1 MAQAVDDSAVD
12 ATPLYSNPGELGKV
26 LYALTQPNN
35 SDLKRATLLIQDFLD
50 KPDAIMPLV
59 QQIETSQSAEVRQV
73 AAVYLREQIEEFYK
87 KVPSDV
93 KPKLKNFLLTKLLAM
108 DNRAERLAIGA
119 AIASIAKYAL
129 TDEKEGWNELLVT
142 LENVCKPDQNVELRE
157 VGYVLWRNLVSFC
170 GGSLKKHF
178 GKILGILQAGL
189 KDEKST
195 KIQIESVRSIGV
207 MVEFLENEKEVAT
220 IEELIPAMVGVID
233 KCLKK
238 GDEDN
243 VIAGMEVFNDLV
255 ESKVPVIHKHAE
267 QLTKFNLKI
276 AAAKDELPMTVRKQ
290 ATNFA
295 TWMCKSKPKTVIKH
309 NFIQPFLTLCINLV
323 IESHANESVGMPD
336 NADQED
342 DEDEKTAFLSPIG
355 IACDLLDELFLN
367 IPSPLCFPIAM
378 DALEKLLVAPQAN
391 QRKAG
396 YVLIAMMSEGCK
408 EIMAKGDNLKL
419 LVNACLKGMAD
430 ESSTVRK
437 CSLEAVSQICTHCN
451 FDILQHHRLLLPNI
465 IKIFDKADEEVNVQ
479 ERALSAIEMFIDAY
493 DPNDDEDTT
502 PSADNGQFELVLYL
516 QDIMTVIGKCL
527 ETESLELQKQ
537 AICTLSSCATA
548 ARQGFNVYLPKV
560 IQLLE
565 SLMQIK
571 EPAKIG
577 LRAEATSCLGAVAGV
592 VGYESFKSILPK
604 FHQFVMDGLMDLDD
618 SDIRESSF
626 MYFSELA
633 EIMGADVMKLDS
645 FEEMLN
651 FLLFVIEDDDGLMVE
666 LPDDGFRDA
675 IPKALIDGEDKMA
688 EMEALQQGQDF
699 QTLSDEQ
706 VQKLLAEAT
715 AAEEEDEADEMGDED
730 NEELL
735 QNAVGQLKSIK
746 LNVTTGFMEEKA
758 AAVHALTS
766 LIKNGGFAFLTHLDE
781 CWERLSYLWEYPHS
795 LVKIAVSACF
805 HAFFTLIVNHQLD
818 AHNEIASDAEGNK
831 HFPRNGSI
839 AYNENVQRLIST
851 IFPLYIQALRDE
863 DDRDALSVMM
873 DYFISELKSLGV
885 NSLAP
890 CHNDLVSAIKAYL
903 SEECQCQQSSDA
915 LNPDTKDIATKHRW
929 VSDTVADLIATLAEL
944 MQSEFAPKVMA
955 LIWDKL
961 AYFGRETR
969 HPQDQAMVVGCIAD
983 CCSRLSDAG
992 REVNVAQSM
1001 NRFAEPVFA
1010 LALRNAATED
1020 VNQRQNALYA
1030 VGAMSYCCDHDT
1042 FAKQCGPIMAMMQR
1056 YLAFPGN
1063 GTRQEQLVRDN
1074 AVSALG
1080 KMMISHP
1087 QQLPT
1092 DKLLPSFLQA
1102 LPLTCDFSENVYVY
1116 EVVVM
1121 FIERHQA
1128 LIQAHM
1134 GRALQLIGMAV
1145 EDKEVPQQPT
1155 DRMVSLLKKI
1165 CGDTKIQQ
1173 LVESLPDQA
1182 KANIKKA
1189 VS

>member
-1 MAQAVDDSAVD
+1 MAQAVQDSAE
-12 ATPLYSNPGELGKV
+12 ALYNDSEELGKV
-26 LYALTQPNN
+26 LFALTQPNN

-50 KPDAIMPLV
+50 KPEAIMPLV
-59 QQIETSQSAEVRQV
+59 QQIETSPHAEVRQV

-93 KPKLKNFLLTKLLAM
+93 KPKLKNFLLTKLMAM
-108 DNRAERLAIGA
+108 ESRSERLAIGA
-119 AIASIAKYAL
+119 AISSIAKYAL
-129 TDEKEGWNELLVT
+129 TDDSEGWNELLVA
-142 LENVCKPDQNVELRE
+142 LDKVCKPDQNVELRE

-178 GKILGILQAGL
+178 GKILGILQMGL
-189 KDEKST
+189 KDDKST

-207 MVEFLENEKEVAT
+207 MVEFLENEKEVQS
-220 IEELIPAMVGVID
+220 IEGFIPAMVGVID
-233 KCLKK
+233 KCLKR

-295 TWMCKSKPKTVIKH
+295 TWMCKAKPKTVIKH

-323 IESHANESVGMPD
+323 IESHADESVGMGMPN

-367 IPSPLCFPIAM
+367 IPSALCFPIAM
-378 DALEKLLVAPQAN
+378 SALEKLLVAPQAN

-408 EIMAKGDNLKL
+408 EVMAKGDNLKL
-419 LVNACLKGMAD
+419 LINACLKGIAD
-430 ESSTVRK
+430 ESATVRK
-437 CSLEAVSQICTHCN
+437 CALEAVSQICTHCN

-465 IKIFDKADEEVNVQ
+465 IKVFDKADEEVNVQ

-493 DPNDDEDTT
+493 DPNDEEDTT
-502 PSADNGQFELVLYL
+502 PSEDNGQFELTLYL

-548 ARQGFNVYLPKV
+548 ARKGFNVYLPKV

-565 SLMQIK
+565 SLMQITD
-571 EPAKIG
+571 PNKIG

-592 VGYESFKSILPK
+592 VGHESFKSIMPK
-604 FHQFVMDGLMDLDD
+604 FHKFVMDGLMDLDD

-688 EMEALQQGQDF
+688 QLEAEQQTQDF

-706 VQKLLAEAT
+706 VQKLLEEAT
-715 AAEEEDEADEMGDED
+715 AAEEEDEMGDED

-766 LIKNGGFAFLTHLDE
+766 FIKNGGFAFLTHLDE

-805 HAFFTLIVNHQLD
+805 HAFFCLIVNHQLS
-818 AHNEIASDAEGNK
+818 AHNEITPDPEGNK
-831 HFPRNGSI
+831 HFPRDGRI
-839 AYNENVQRLIST
+839 AYNENVQRLITT

-873 DYFISELKSLGV
+873 DYFIAELKSLGV
-885 NSLAP
+885 NSLAA
-890 CHNDLVSAIKAYL
+890 CHSDLVAAIKAYL

-915 LNPDTKDIATKHRW
+915 LNADTRDIATKHRW

-944 MQSEFAPKVMA
+944 MQSDFAPKVMA
-955 LIWDKL
+955 QIWDKL

-992 REVNVAQSM
+992 REVHVAQSM

-1010 LALRNAATED
+1010 LALRNAATDD

-1030 VGAMSYCCDHDT
+1030 LGAMAYCCDHDT
-1042 FAKQCGPIMAMMQR
+1042 FAKQTAPIMAVMQR
-1056 YLAFPGN
+1056 YLAFPAN
-1063 GTRQEQLVRDN
+1063 GSRQEQLVRDN

-1087 QQLPT
+1087 EQLPT

-1116 EVVVM
+1116 EVVAM
-1121 FIERHQA
+1121 FIEQHTE
-1128 LIQAHM
+1128 LIKPHM
-1134 GRALQLIGMAV
+1134 ARALQVIGMAV
-1145 EDKEVPQQPT
+1145 QDKEVPQQPT
-1155 DRMVSLLKKI
+1155 NRMVELLKTI
-1165 CGDTKIQQ
+1165 CVDKDIQQ
-1173 LVESLPDQA
+1173 LVESLPEPA

>member
-12 ATPLYSNPGELGKV
+12 ATPLYSNAEELGKV
-26 LYALTQPNN
+26 LFALTQPNN

-50 KPDAIMPLV
+50 KPEAIMPLV
-59 QQIETSQSAEVRQV
+59 QQIETSQHAEVRQV

-87 KVPSDV
+87 KVPADI

-108 DNRAERLAIGA
+108 SNRSERLAIGA
-119 AIASIAKYAL
+119 AIASIAKYAF
-129 TDEKEGWNELLVT
+129 TDDSEGWNELLVA
-142 LENVCKPDQNVELRE
+142 LEKVCKPDQNVELRE
-157 VGYVLWRNLVSFC
+157 VGYILWRNLVSFC

-178 GKILGILQAGL
+178 GKILGILQSGL
-189 KDEKST
+189 KDDKST

-207 MVEFLENEKEVAT
+207 MVEFLENEKEVAI
-220 IEELIPAMVGVID
+220 IEGFIPAMVGVID

-290 ATNFA
+290 AANFA
-295 TWMCKSKPKTVIKH
+295 TWMCKAKPKTVIKH
-309 NFIQPFLTLCINLV
+309 NFVQPFLTLCINLV
-323 IESHANESVGMPD
+323 IESHADDSVSMP
-336 NADQED
+336 NSAAADD
-342 DEDEKTAFLSPIG
+342 DASDEDEKTAFLSAIG

-367 IPSPLCFPIAM
+367 IPSDLCFPIAM
-378 DALEKLLVAPQAN
+378 SALEKLLIAPQSN

-396 YVLIAMMSEGCK
+396 YVVIAMMSEGCK
-408 EIMAKGDNLKL
+408 EAMAKGDNLKL
-419 LVNACLKGMAD
+419 LINACLKGMAD
-430 ESSTVRK
+430 ESAVVRK

-465 IKIFDKADEEVNVQ
+465 IKIFDKASEEVNVQ

-493 DPNDDEDTT
+493 DPNDEDDAT
-502 PSADNGQFELVLYL
+502 PSEDNAQFELVLYL

-527 ETESLELQKQ
+527 ETDSLDLQKQ

-548 ARQGFNVYLPKV
+548 AKQRFNVYLPKV
-560 IQLLE
+560 IQLLD

-571 EPAKIG
+571 DPSKIG

-604 FHQFVMDGLMDLDD
+604 FHKFVMDGLMDLDD

-675 IPKALIDGEDKMA
+675 IPKNLLAAEDKMA
-688 EMEALQQGQDF
+688 EMEAEQQGQEF

-706 VQKLLAEAT
+706 VQRMLEEAT
-715 AAEEEDEADEMGDED
+715 AAEEEMGDED

-758 AAVHALTS
+758 AAVHALTA
-766 LIKNGGFAFLTHLDE
+766 LIKNGGFAFLEHLDE

-805 HAFFTLIVNHQLD
+805 HAFFSLIVNHQLN
-818 AHNEIASDAEGNK
+818 AHNDIAPDAEGNK
-831 HFPRNGSI
+831 HFPRDGRV

-873 DYFISELKSLGV
+873 DYFIVELKCLGV
-885 NSLAP
+885 NSLAA
-890 CHNDLVSAIKAYL
+890 CHDDLVAAIKLYL

-929 VSDTVADLIATLAEL
+929 VSDTVADLVATLAEL
-944 MQSEFAPKVMA
+944 MRSDFAPKVFA
-955 LIWDKL
+955 QIWDKL
-961 AYFGRETR
+961 AHFGRETR
-969 HPQDQAMVVGCIAD
+969 HPQDQAMVIGCIAD
-983 CCSRLSDAG
+983 CCSRLSDIGMDPSA
-992 REVNVAQSM
+992 AQSM

-1030 VGAMSYCCDHDT
+1030 LGAMANCCDHDA
-1042 FAKQCGPIMAMMQR
+1042 FAKQCQSIMGVMQR
-1056 YLAFPGN
+1056 YLAFPAA
-1063 GTRQEQLVRDN
+1063 GTRQQQLVRDN

-1080 KMMISHP
+1080 KMMVSHP

-1092 DKLLPSFLQA
+1092 DKLLPSFLEA
-1102 LPLTCDFSENVYVY
+1102 LPLTCDFSENRYVY
-1116 EVVVM
+1116 DVVLV
-1121 FIERHQA
+1121 FIERHQS

-1134 GRALQLIGMAV
+1134 QRALQLIGMAL
-1145 EDKEVPQQPT
+1145 EDNEVPQPPT
-1155 DRMVSLLKKI
+1155 DRMKALLSKI
-1165 CGDTKIQQ
+1165 CKDSKIQQ
-1173 LVESLPDQA
+1173 LVESLPEQA
-1182 KANIKKA
+1182 RANIKKA